1 MLQFYNM
8 TSDRSNSHTRV
19 FSVEEV
25 GFFEGAEKLLEMWF
39 DLPGS
44 QEGSSRGLR
53 AVPKYVAKDR
63 IDTGVHNNVESG
75 HGQCLLYNLA

>member
-1 MLQFYNM
+1 MASCVLQFYNM
-8 TSDRSNSHTRV
+8 TSDKSNSVTRV

-44 QEGSSRGLR
+44 QEGSSLGLR
-53 AVPKYVAKDR
+53 AVPKYVTTDR
-63 IDTGVHNNVESG
+63 S
-75 HGQCLLYNLA
+75 A